1 MSTCGS
7 AGLLPA
13 LLPVCLVVATFG
25 GAGSGNMT
33 AGFSCLTTV
42 VTAEEEEELP
52 LLPPL

>member
-13 LLPVCLVVATFG
+13 LLPVCLVATFG
-25 GAGSGNMT
+25 GAGSAIIG
-33 AGFSCLTTV
+33 SRLTTV